1 MQDFHQSA
9 GKHLVRKEEEKKS
22 RKLCASWRRW
32 RQRAASLGCS
42 CDQSGAEEKTFA
54 AAIAHHGD
62 RKVAHKEPTCTSK
75 SRPPL
80 TGSWANEIVSCIS
93 NKRRS
98 GTLLPTYLPRAGAP
112 RVRKRGPGSFSRPSA
127 QVSASLDALF
137 PDHFGAGETTAG
149 AKPRNPCVCFLSSTP
164 RERKKRSKQ
173 PFEVG
178 MGGKR
183 EDILQQNQLPGPRNA
198 GLESGVCFRD
208 ASPSLSE
215 VPAASAPLWLGPHT
229 APLSAPQRRYWPCSG
244 DWRCWG
250 DKDNRAIIGRCCRRN
265 ELQKK
270 KVDVVIVDLIKTFY
284 AAQSNHRVHVGT
296 CASTDLI
303 TGSGMD
309 RIKRWL

>member
-1 MQDFHQSA
+1 MMDLWREVDGRSSSLKRQFVFKISLRAILHLLEPQRARLRSTTNMLDFHRSA
-9 GKHLVRKEEEKKS
+9 GKHLVRKEESETVS
-22 RKLCASWRRW
+22 EPTTMMTAGCFPRLLLWPERCRGENFCSCYRSPW
-32 RQRAASLGCS
+32 RQKS
-42 CDQSGAEEKTFA
+42 CA
-54 AAIAHHGD
+54 
-62 RKVAHKEPTCTSK
+62 REPTCTSK

-80 TGSWANEIVSCIS
+80 TGSWANKIVSCIS

-112 RVRKRGPGSFSRPSA
+112 RVRKRGPGCFSRPSA

-164 RERKKRSKQ
+164 REKKKGLKQ

-183 EDILQQNQLPGPRNA
+183 EDILRQNQLPGPRNA

-229 APLSAPQRRYWPCSG
+229 ALLSAPQRRYWPCSG

-250 DKDNRAIIGRCCRRN
+250 T
-265 ELQKK
+265 
-270 KVDVVIVDLIKTFY
+270 KTTEQLLGD
-284 AAQSNHRVHVGT
+284 AVG
-296 CASTDLI
+296 
-303 TGSGMD
+303 GMN
-309 RIKRWL
+309 